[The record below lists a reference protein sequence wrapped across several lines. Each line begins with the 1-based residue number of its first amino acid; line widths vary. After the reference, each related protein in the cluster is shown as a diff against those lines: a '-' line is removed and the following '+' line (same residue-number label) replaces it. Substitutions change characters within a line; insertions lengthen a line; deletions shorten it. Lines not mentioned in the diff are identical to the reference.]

1 MMNKMSDFGPENSD
15 GILKTRIIN
24 SVLATW
30 PFHAAIENRFILYF
44 SLLID
49 VILRSNCCIFSLF
62 YKGRPDL
69 NNLKSLHD
77 SDSYE
82 LIKSY

>member
-1 MMNKMSDFGPENSD
+1 MSDFGPENSD

-44 SLLID
+44 SLLIA
-49 VILRSNCCIFSLF
+49 VILGPTAVFSVF
-62 YKGRPDL
+62 FIRADQT
-69 NNLKSLHD
+69 
-77 SDSYE
+77 
-82 LIKSY
+82 